1 MKKIPAL
8 SASLMTAGL
17 LAAVP
22 LTAQAVECSELNFTG
37 EVAERFPNAS
47 EYCLDVAERDGE
59 PYAHFV
65 GEIERVRGSTV
76 YMKFKRPD
84 GDYGPSVAITPPSD
98 FRAKIDGRSYSVRSL
113 TRGQELDVWVPE
125 EDWEIAQEE
134 TAEDLV
140 AATELT
146 MIEIEEP
153 DEYEAAATLP
163 QTASPWPLFGLLGGG
178 LLALGS
184 VIGLWRRRLFS

>member
-140 AATELT
+140 HFGQPGPNLAYLASKACQYYDL
-146 MIEIEEP
+146 IDHP
-153 DEYEAAATLP
+153 FSYTLCIC
-163 QTASPWPLFGLLGGG
+163 APLF
-178 LLALGS
+178 
-184 VIGLWRRRLFS
+184 